1 MLQKRIDD
9 HAIISREAVREAE
22 DIFHSHLKRVGLKLT
37 GQRDTILLI
46 RASSASS
53 YAIGWSP

>member
-22 DIFHSHLKRVGLKLT
+22 DIFHTH
-37 GQRDTILLI
+37 
-46 RASSASS
+46 SSGWGSS
-53 YAIGWSP
+53 